1 MNVEEQYIYTNI
13 QSWKL
18 ITEAIKQILGVIHHR
33 YYWSSTSSS
42 VVERGAWG
50 EVWDTAHQSCVC
62 CRTVR
67 PFAGCHGV
75 GDRRIAVFT
84 LKLVHKRTADHRH
97 SPPAGPWAN
106 PTTHLCWKW
115 LRNLLPEQ
123 GQAKFSNQP
132 EKPSSFLKSS
142 LNFHWVGKVI

>member
-1 MNVEEQYIYTNI
+1 MCKKRFLKLSTIICKMLRVDGWGNYLDLAGGGGLGSYII
-13 QSWKL
+13 
-18 ITEAIKQILGVIHHR
+18 GVTGSQPHLLLL
-33 YYWSSTSSS
+33 
-42 VVERGAWG
+42 RGEGGWR
-50 EVWDTAHQSCVC
+50 EVWDTAHRSCVC

-106 PTTHLCWKW
+106 PTAHLCWKW
-115 LRNLLPEQ
+115 LRNLLPVQ
-123 GQAKFSNQP
+123 GQAKFSN
-132 EKPSSFLKSS
+132 KLKNLPHS
-142 LNFHWVGKVI
+142 